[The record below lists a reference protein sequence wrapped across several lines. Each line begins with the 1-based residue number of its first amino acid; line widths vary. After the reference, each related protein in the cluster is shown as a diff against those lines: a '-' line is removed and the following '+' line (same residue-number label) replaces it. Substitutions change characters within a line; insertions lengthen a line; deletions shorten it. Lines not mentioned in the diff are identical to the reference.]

1 MTWRNPCPSLP
12 SYLAGQALA
21 PVSPMK
27 PGLLREDLQQQG
39 VFHQL
44 LQSDSG
50 LEATEVSAPKTKAFI
65 FPMQLSL
72 LPSRCQACNP
82 RPHCTSL
89 LQPRVPGRLQWGTGG
104 GPRVTM
110 GLQGIDEPLPQRL
123 HISTSYWMK
132 MDMGGCEHEEG
143 RRVIPLP
150 LSASLKQRARGT
162 G

>member
-1 MTWRNPCPSLP
+1 MTWRNPRLSLP

-65 FPMQLSL
+65 FPTQLSL
-72 LPSRCQACNP
+72 LPSCCQACNP
-82 RPHCTSL
+82 GPHCTKSAPA
-89 LQPRVPGRLQWGTGG
+89 QSTWQAPVGDRRGATCHYGTPRHR
-104 GPRVTM
+104 
-110 GLQGIDEPLPQRL
+110 
-123 HISTSYWMK
+123 
-132 MDMGGCEHEEG
+132 
-143 RRVIPLP
+143 
-150 LSASLKQRARGT
+150 
-162 G
+162 